1 MFDFVLERKS
11 SKKVESGEW
20 KVESCFYFCRMTEK
34 ELQILQRYFPAAA
47 VPMVAE
53 AYMQSR
59 FQLKFK
65 KPRNSKLGDFRPPRS
80 NNGVC
85 CITLNGDLNPYQML
99 VTFVHELAHYT
110 VYKNYPKQHLE
121 PHGEEWKQTFSRLLL
136 PYLKPEIFPQDVIL
150 ALQRHLQH
158 IKASSTA
165 DANLAKVMKRYD
177 TTLSGEKTLTVDDLP
192 ENAVFKLA
200 NGMTFK
206 KGMKRRTRYQCEC
219 LDNGRTYSVSG
230 LAEVIRSK

>member
-1 MFDFVLERKS
+1 MN
-11 SKKVESGEW
+11 
-20 KVESCFYFCRMTEK
+20 EK

-53 AYMQSR
+53 AYSQSR

-65 KPRNSKLGDFRPPRS
+65 KPRNSKLGDFRAPQGI
-80 NNGVC
+80 NGVC

-99 VTFVHELAHYT
+99 VTFVHEYAHYL
-110 VYKNYPKQHLE
+110 VYIHHPLRRTE
-121 PHGEEWKQTFSRLLL
+121 PHGEEWKQTFAQQLL
-136 PYLKPEIFPQDVIL
+136 PYLRPDIFPEDIIV
-150 ALQRHLQH
+150 ALNQHLHH

-165 DANLAKVMKRYD
+165 DHNLAKVMKRYD
-177 TTLSGEKTLTVDDLP
+177 DPSSGEKTITVDDLP
-192 ENAVFKLA
+192 EGAVFTLN

-206 KGMKRRTRYQCEC
+206 KGPKRRTRYQCEC

-230 LAEVIRSK
+230 LAEVK

>member
-1 MFDFVLERKS
+1 M
-11 SKKVESGEW
+11 
-20 KVESCFYFCRMTEK
+20 FYFCGMKKE

-65 KPRNSKLGDFRPPRS
+65 KPRNSKLGDFRSPRGD
-80 NNGVC
+80 NEVC

-99 VTFVHELAHYT
+99 VTFVHEFAHYT

-121 PHGEEWKQTFSRLLL
+121 PHGEEWKQTFTQLLL
-136 PYLKPEIFPQDVIL
+136 PYLKPEIFPDDVIQ
-150 ALQRHLQH
+150 ALKRHLHH

-165 DANLAKVMKRYD
+165 DQNLAKVMKRYD
-177 TTLSGEKTLTVDDLP
+177 KNASCEKTLTVEDLP
-192 ENAVFKLA
+192 EGTVFQLN
-200 NGMTFK
+200 NGMTFR
-206 KGMKRRTRYQCEC
+206 KGPKQRTRYQCVC
-219 LDNGRTYSVSG
+219 LENGRTYSVSG
-230 LAEVIRSK
+230 MAEVLPTEHP